1 MERNLLIVRI
11 DQIARNDDLQAKLRA
26 SEWDLIVVNEAHKMA
41 ARYYGSKLEKTKR
54 YQVGEQLRGITRHF
68 SGANVIVSR
77 QERATG
83 RSRRRSRCGSQRFP
97 TPKPKAS

>member
-1 MERNLLIVRI
+1 MDPLL
-11 DQIARNDDLQAKLRA
+11 QIMKVLHVIGFVFMSIPLFN
-26 SEWDLIVVNEAHKMA
+26 LIVVNEAHKMA
-41 ARYYGSKLEKTKR
+41 ARYYGSKLEKPKR